1 MSAEAEATVIESLVE
16 PSAEAELSQNPTEQ
30 AAVESVKPD
39 EKTIEPEKV
48 EDPIQ
53 KVDPEKE
60 KADEEKKGQ
69 SRLNRK
75 IDKAYRERAEAQA
88 NVEVYKRQVEELK
101 ASMQPPA
108 PEGKPQ
114 MGDFDDI
121 DKYTDALAE
130 FKSRELMKNVEN
142 NHRQAAEQQQMSSLK
157 ESWDNK
163 VDEAESKYEDF
174 HEKVGSYVPNP
185 NIPWSRAIMAA
196 DNGADIA
203 YYLESNIKEAQ
214 RISQLDGFSQIREIA
229 KLESKLALE
238 QPAARKASRAPTPI
252 KPLSGVSTSSNNEPS
267 ENDDMKTWISKR
279 NKQVHA

>member
-1 MSAEAEATVIESLVE
+1 MSEEADATIIESLVE

-30 AAVESVKPD
+30 AAVESVNAD
-39 EKTIEPEKV
+39 EKVEPEKV

-53 KVDPEKE
+53 KADPEKE

-88 NVEVYKRQVEELK
+88 ETKLYQRQVEELK
-101 ASMQPPA
+101 ASFMPAA
-108 PEGKPQ
+108 PEGRPE
-114 MGDFDDI
+114 MSNFDDI

-130 FKSRELMKNVEN
+130 FKSKELMKTAEN
-142 NHRQAAEQQQMSSLK
+142 NQRQALEQQQMSSLK
-157 ESWDNK
+157 ESWNNK
-163 VDEAESKYEDF
+163 VDEAETKYEDF

-185 NIPWSRAIMAA
+185 NVPWSRAIMAA

-203 YYLESNIKEAQ
+203 YFLESNINEAT

-229 KLESKLALE
+229 KLEAKLALD
-238 QPAARKASRAPTPI
+238 QPSVRKASRAPAPI
-252 KPLSGVSTSSNNEPS
+252 KPLSGISTGINNEPS
-267 ENDDMKTWISKR
+267 DNDDMKTWINKR
-279 NKQVHA
+279 NKQVHV